1 MLKALLRKQLSEL
14 FSFLFRGKNGKV
26 RSGGALVLY
35 ALLMAYVLIVLL
47 GVFFMMGHTLCA
59 PLLSMGLGWLYFAIM
74 GTTATALGVIGSV
87 FTTYTG
93 LYDAKD
99 NDLLLS
105 MPIPPAAI
113 LFSRMFS
120 IYVLTLIF
128 EAAVMLP
135 AGAAY
140 VVNAGIN
147 PAGVIIF
154 LLTLFILPLLALTLC
169 CILGWLIA
177 LISSRM
183 RKKNLISVVLS
194 VAFLAAYFYFYSRI
208 NTYLQLIIA
217 NSEAVGASMRTY
229 LYPLYQMGL
238 GLEGSFV
245 PFLIFTAI
253 TAALFAVI
261 YLILSRSFIRL
272 TTRRRGEKKKRYEK
286 REMRVRSA
294 DSALLSKEFARYINS
309 PGYMLNSSL
318 GTLFLIAGAVAVVV
332 CRSKIAAFIVDFPEF
347 GDYMTAAPVGAMLLL
362 ISMNFITAPSVSLE
376 GKGIWQLQTMPVTPW
391 QALRGKIALHLI
403 LTAIPCVICS
413 AAVTASISVDA
424 ASVVFIFLLPLLF
437 TLLNGFL
444 GLMINLKMPNLT
456 WTNETM
462 AVKQSGATAVAMF
475 AGWGILIVLGVAYA
489 FLCSVVPQN
498 VLLAA
503 LCVIFAAACILC
515 IRWLKTRGGNIF
527 AHL

>member
-1 MLKALLRKQLSEL
+1 
-14 FSFLFRGKNGKV
+14 
-26 RSGGALVLY
+26 
-35 ALLMAYVLIVLL
+35 
-47 GVFFMMGHTLCA
+47 
-59 PLLSMGLGWLYFAIM
+59 
-74 GTTATALGVIGSV
+74 
-87 FTTYTG
+87 
-93 LYDAKD
+93 
-99 NDLLLS
+99 
-105 MPIPPAAI
+105 
-113 LFSRMFS
+113 
-120 IYVLTLIF
+120 
-128 EAAVMLP
+128 
-135 AGAAY
+135 
-140 VVNAGIN
+140 
-147 PAGVIIF
+147 
-154 LLTLFILPLLALTLC
+154 
-169 CILGWLIA
+169 
-177 LISSRM
+177 
-183 RKKNLISVVLS
+183 
-194 VAFLAAYFYFYSRI
+194 
-208 NTYLQLIIA
+208 
-217 NSEAVGASMRTY
+217 MRTY

-437 TLLNGFL
+437 TLLSGLL